1 MPTYTMLLYGA
12 SHLDERRLKGVI
24 ARKDVPFGGLWLEQW
39 SPKFLEPNTP
49 KNEILGPRLSSV
61 KKFKNITLTLLR

>member
-12 SHLDERRLKGVI
+12 SHLDERRLKGVV

-39 SPKFLEPNTP
+39 SPKFLEPNP
-49 KNEILGPRLSSV
+49 QKM
-61 KKFKNITLTLLR
+61 KFWAHDFQA